1 MIDDPLAR
9 PPNAK
14 RRRRQIQL
22 GIVAGIVWILL
33 LVLLAFG
40 LGFIGDDEDEWS
52 VGDRP
57 TVEPAPTVVIDPSTP
72 VGLVAEIRSSAE
84 IESPVRQF
92 DYVYEGQKIPL
103 EVSQGLM
110 LVYFDSC
117 REEDLSGGQVVI
129 GARASDI
136 DPQGRKSGRALSC
149 RPSQMMLPPSV
160 IKPSRQG
167 NEGPFEEQAWRET
180 TVVSFNPV
188 ILLPPSA
195 DDEPL
200 TVTFTDAEDLDAP
213 ANWSGVSSAHY
224 LAYPS
229 DAPRLTMGHPYSV
242 EAKRANGQSVVS
254 YFSVE
259 SDSGVTLSIV
269 NDFVVL
275 APFDEESPA
284 SAAGAPLEP

>member
-52 VGDRP
+52 VDENADV
-57 TVEPAPTVVIDPSTP
+57 TPAQSVVVDPSKP

-84 IESPVRQF
+84 IERPVRQF
-92 DYVYEGQKIPL
+92 DYVYEGQEIPL
-103 EVSQGLM
+103 EVSQGLT

-117 REEDLSGGQVVI
+117 REEDLSGDQVTV
-129 GARASDI
+129 GARSSQI

-149 RPSQMMLPPSV
+149 RPSQMMLPPGVGKS
-160 IKPSRQG
+160 SRQG
-167 NEGPFEEQAWRET
+167 HDGPFEEQEWRET

-188 ILLPPSA
+188 ILLPEA
-195 DDEPL
+195 EGEAI
-200 TVTFTDAEDLDAP
+200 TVTFTDAEEIGAP
-213 ANWSGVSSAHY
+213 ATWSGVATAHY
-224 LAYPS
+224 LAYPP
-229 DAPRLTMGHPYSV
+229 DAPRLTMGRPYSV
-242 EAKRANGQSVVS
+242 EAKLADGRAVVS
-254 YFSVE
+254 YFSIE
-259 SDSGVTLSIV
+259 SDSGVTLNIV

-275 APFDEESPA
+275 EPFTENSRLSPP
-284 SAAGAPLEP
+284 GAPLDP